1 MILDN
6 VEDGE
11 LVNDCFPSAQHG
23 AVLITSRRNLA
34 SLDLNTIEDG
44 KQIKEFS
51 GPEGAKILMQLVN
64 RPLYSGEEATAAQ
77 LLSEE
82 LGGLAL
88 ALGVMA
94 AQVRRRQESFEDFLE
109 FYKANKA
116 DLHKSKS
123 GTKGY
128 QESLHTC
135 WNMSF
140 QQLSDHAFSVLA
152 ILSFLAPDSIPERL
166 FQAKVAASL
175 PLLSFCESEMK

>member
-11 LVNDCFPSAQHG
+11 LVNDCFPSARHG

-34 SLDLNTIEDG
+34 SLDLDIIEDG

-51 GPEGAKILMQLVN
+51 GPEGAKILMKLVN

-77 LLSEE
+77 RLSEE

-94 AQVRRRQESFEDFLE
+94 AQVRRRQETFEDFLE

-123 GTKGY
+123 GTKAY
-128 QESLHTC
+128 QGSLHTC

-140 QQLSDHAFSVLA
+140 RQLSDHAFSLLA
-152 ILSFLAPDSIPERL
+152 VLSFLAPDSIPERL
-166 FQAKVAASL
+166 FEARVAASL
-175 PLLSFCESEMK
+175 PLLSFCESEIK